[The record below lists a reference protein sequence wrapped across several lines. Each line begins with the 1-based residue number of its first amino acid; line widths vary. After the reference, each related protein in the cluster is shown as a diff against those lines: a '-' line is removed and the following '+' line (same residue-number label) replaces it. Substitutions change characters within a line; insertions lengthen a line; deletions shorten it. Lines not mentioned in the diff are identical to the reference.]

1 MTDLNGEAV
10 LALWNGFEAGRI
22 QEYDLWHTRE
32 HVPERLRVPGILHAR
47 RYERLD
53 GPLPQ
58 FLTLYDLE
66 NLDVLT
72 STAYLGLLA
81 SPTEWSRSMRP
92 GFRDFMRL
100 CCQRIDSA
108 GGGMGG
114 WLLAAVVDDAA
125 DLAMAAGQQWLTRM
139 LDEPAVVAA
148 HVLRADKSI
157 PEVPFSVGEA
167 APAFP
172 RAGAILIE
180 SYSAEALAQS
190 RPTIEAAFAGLG
202 ASGAARDITLYRLVY
217 ALDRNAAT
225 RCRPVR

>member
-1 MTDLNGEAV
+1 MTDFNGDAV
-10 LALWNGFEAGRI
+10 LALWNGFDAGRVR
-22 QEYDLWHTRE
+22 EYDLWHTRE
-32 HVPERLRVPGILHAR
+32 HVPERLGVPGILHAR

-66 NLDVLT
+66 SLAVLVSPAYRRLLDN
-72 STAYLGLLA
+72 
-81 SPTEWSRSMRP
+81 PTEWSRSMRP
-92 GFRDFMRL
+92 GFRGFMRL
-100 CCQRIDSA
+100 CCQRAGSA

-114 WLLAAVVDDAA
+114 WLLATVVDDAA
-125 DLAMAAGQQWLTRM
+125 DLDMAAGQAWLTRL
-139 LDEPAVVAA
+139 LDDRAVVAV
-148 HVLRADKSI
+148 HVLRAD
-157 PEVPFSVGEA
+157 PAVPDVPFSVGGA

-180 SYSAEALAQS
+180 SYSAEALVES
-190 RPTIEAAFAGLG
+190 RPRIGAALADLG
-202 ASGAARDITLYRLVY
+202 ASGVARDTTLYRLVY